1 MKLLPKEEWAKFV
14 DTGEISD
21 FRAQQIADK
30 IKNNI
35 VLSQQ
40 EISIYSVHA
49 QCIEKLLKNKK

>member
-30 IKNNI
+30 IKDNI

-49 QCIEKLLKNKK
+49 QRIEKLLKKK

>member
-1 MKLLPKEEWAKFV
+1 MKLLPKKEWVKFV

-30 IKNNI
+30 IKDNM

-49 QCIEKLLKNKK
+49 QRIEKLLKK

>member
-1 MKLLPKEEWAKFV
+1 MKLLSKKEWIKFV

-21 FRAQQIADK
+21 FCAQQIADK
-30 IKNNI
+30 IKDNI

-49 QCIEKLLKNKK
+49 QRIEKLLKKK

>member
-1 MKLLPKEEWAKFV
+1 MKLLPKKEWVKFV

-21 FRAQQIADK
+21 FRAQQIANK
-30 IKNNI
+30 IKDNI

-49 QCIEKLLKNKK
+49 QRIEKLLKNK